1 MWGFVLSKFCDSGVV
16 LQVCNGSMVALM
28 CGPAA
33 TPLPVAV
40 TACNALE
47 RCSWV
52 GEKAGGGDFSS
63 GFALELPAFC

>member
-16 LQVCNGSMVALM
+16 LLVVNGSMAALM

-47 RCSWV
+47 RCSGWARRRAEGIFPV
-52 GEKAGGGDFSS
+52 D
-63 GFALELPAFC
+63 LP